1 MQLIGRLVI
10 EASNHSLFLNYKE
23 NSQSYLLEVSLI
35 LPRTIDFS
43 KRSKEIKIR
52 KLLAGEKRRKWRK
65 ASIGSNSRHDLN
77 FACRWK
83 ELIASP
89 QLCIA
94 LLIIHSS
101 WRNRTSTTSLRFLFS
116 FETSSTKSRNIYPRA
131 LILPRKGSSFNSVE
145 IFTATIPSMNRDR
158 RRISS
163 LYYAK
168 T

>member
-101 WRNRTSTTSLRFLFS
+101 WRNRTTSLRFLLS
-116 FETSSTKSRNIYPRA
+116 FETSSTKHRNIYPRA

>member
-10 EASNHSLFLNYKE
+10 EASNHSLFFNYKE
-23 NSQSYLLEVSLI
+23 KRYLLEVSLI

-101 WRNRTSTTSLRFLFS
+101 WRNRTSTNSLRFLLS
-116 FETSSTKSRNIYPRA
+116 FETSSTRSRNIFNYPRA

-158 RRISS
+158 RRINS